1 MIGRDDEPSVTE
13 HTKVTRDSG
22 AADARELGGDLA
34 GSHDVAPAQ
43 EVEDSPASWVGE
55 GVEDAAYG
63 GVRLR

>member
-1 MIGRDDEPSVTE
+1 
-13 HTKVTRDSG
+13 VTRDSG

-34 GSHDVAPAQ
+34 GSHDGAPAQ

-55 GVEDAAYG
+55 GVEDATQG